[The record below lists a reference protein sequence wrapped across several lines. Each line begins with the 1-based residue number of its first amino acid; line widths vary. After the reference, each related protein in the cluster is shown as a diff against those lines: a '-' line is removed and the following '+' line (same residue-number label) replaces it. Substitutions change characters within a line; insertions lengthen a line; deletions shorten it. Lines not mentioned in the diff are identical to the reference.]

1 MAQEFSKRE
10 LFMLGSSLTMLI
22 MDFMALISEQ
32 LYVNAQDKESIE
44 RDIMECEEL
53 LEKVAKYQ
61 YE

>member
-10 LFMLGSSLTMLI
+10 LFMLGSSLTMRI
-22 MDFMALISEQ
+22 MDFKALISEQ

-44 RDIMECEEL
+44 RDIVECEEL

-61 YE
+61 CE